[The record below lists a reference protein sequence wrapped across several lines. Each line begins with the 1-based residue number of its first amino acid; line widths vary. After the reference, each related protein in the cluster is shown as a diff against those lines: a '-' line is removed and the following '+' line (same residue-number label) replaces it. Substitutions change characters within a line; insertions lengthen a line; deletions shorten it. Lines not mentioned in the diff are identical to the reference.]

1 MEIIVKF
8 ILINFVRFLKKI
20 KFVAMLVICE

>member
-1 MEIIVKF
+1 MKIIVKF
-8 ILINFVRFLKKI
+8 ILINFVRFLNKI